1 MGFALPGAI
10 GVAIAHPD
18 EKVIVICGDGDI
30 QMVSQELAT
39 IKEYELNISIFVINN
54 SQLGI
59 IRQWEEDIYGF
70 DFKYQVD
77 LKNPDFVK
85 LANAYGINS
94 TRAENK
100 RSLSSA
106 IKEALKEGPCL
117 VDVRVAEEN
126 IPMPK

>member
-18 EKVIVICGDGDI
+18 EKIIVICGDGDI

-39 IKEYELNISIFVINN
+39 INEYNLNISIFVINN

-59 IRQWEEDIYGF
+59 IRQWEENIYDF
-70 DFKYQVD
+70 DFTYQVD

-85 LANAYGINS
+85 LADAYGINS
-94 TRAENK
+94 IRAEDK
-100 RSLSSA
+100 DSLDLA
-106 IKEALKEGPCL
+106 IKKALKEGPCL
-117 VDVRVAEEN
+117 VDIIVAEEN